1 MYLCNCYF
9 FVDFIVTVC
18 FFLSP
23 LYNTIYL
30 LFFLAF
36 GIYLENFIRQIH
48 YLKNI
53 YTQKNNNLIFLSKLY
68 DLKPYLIDVIK
79 EKNKRTKEELQEL
92 LEIFKNK
99 MTSFYDFIYSNTE
112 HDIDFISDSSYDL
125 FQKSLNNIID
135 CFNENN
141 IESLEDEMIEY
152 IDLYNEILNKIIVY
166 EDFNKYH
173 LKETFDH
180 FLYKIA
186 PINYDYDL
194 IYYNDLDKYYQYMEY
209 GFSEDMLK
217 KIRNIKKE
225 IPNISTIDYSRLN
238 EIIEESRRIK

>member
-1 MYLCNCYF
+1 
-9 FVDFIVTVC
+9 
-18 FFLSP
+18 
-23 LYNTIYL
+23 
-30 LFFLAF
+30 
-36 GIYLENFIRQIH
+36 
-48 YLKNI
+48 
-53 YTQKNNNLIFLSKLY
+53 
-68 DLKPYLIDVIK
+68 
-79 EKNKRTKEELQEL
+79 
-92 LEIFKNK
+92 
-99 MTSFYDFIYSNTE
+99 
-112 HDIDFISDSSYDL
+112 
-125 FQKSLNNIID
+125 
-135 CFNENN
+135 
-141 IESLEDEMIEY
+141 MIEY

-186 PINYDYDL
+186 LINYDYDL

-238 EIIEESRRIK
+238 EIIEESRRIKWQYKK